1 MNWSREATFL
11 AKLRVAA
18 PGSASKDLD
27 PIINPLRAV
36 KSPRESAVI
45 REAIRIAGEAIMA
58 AMREARV
65 GLHEYEL
72 QAPAEGDL
80 VQFDYAPDFKYCQSD
95 VTRVCPAN
103 GKFTP
108 RQCEI
113 YEIHLKLYQSVLSSI
128 QVHKTPADC
137 VKDALV
143 KMDAIM
149 ASHQFT
155 DPRIKA
161 AAVFRPP
168 RSNRA
173 ACYPDH

>member
-1 MNWSREATFL
+1 MPVSIDRRDGRCPGRLGPSDRRGVGPAPQHPLNWLREATFL

-18 PGSASKDLD
+18 PGLA
-27 PIINPLRAV
+27 II
-36 KSPRESAVI
+36 
-45 REAIRIAGEAIMA
+45 A
-58 AMREARV
+58 AMREACV

-80 VQFDYAPDFKYCQSD
+80 VQFDYAPDFKYYQSD
-95 VTRVCPAN
+95 MTRVFPAN

-108 RQCEI
+108 RQCER

-143 KMDAIM
+143 KMDAIT
-149 ASHQFT
+149 ASEQFT
-155 DPRIKA
+155 NPRIKA
-161 AAVFRPP
+161 VAVFWPP
-168 RSNRA
+168 RSNRVGSKA
-173 ACYPDH
+173 P